1 MAEKNYYELLG
12 VKQDASAEE
21 IKKSFKKLARQH
33 HPDAGGDEAKFKEIS
48 NAFDVLSDKDKRAEY
63 DDMLRYGAFY
73 PGGNQTGGYA
83 GTRYPGGTGGSSG
96 GGWRTVVSDLGD
108 IGDLFSRIRSGEGAF
123 GTSWDFPRQP
133 TKGRDVQV
141 ELEVSFEEA
150 FAGAEKRVTV
160 RSGDGREQVIDVKV
174 PLGAVDGGKLRYKGM
189 GNLGTD
195 GGEACDLV
203 IVTRLKEHPLYRRKG
218 ADVLMVLPVSPSE
231 AALGTQVVIP
241 APDGTMV
248 KLRVPAGSA
257 DGKVLLVRGKGA
269 PRVKGEGQGD
279 LKVELRLAIP
289 SQLNDGQRAA
299 LEAYQLAS
307 DPTAADIRPDIASAT
322 AGVTAS
328 SK

>member
-1 MAEKNYYELLG
+1 
-12 VKQDASAEE
+12 
-21 IKKSFKKLARQH
+21 
-33 HPDAGGDEAKFKEIS
+33 
-48 NAFDVLSDKDKRAEY
+48 
-63 DDMLRYGAFY
+63 
-73 PGGNQTGGYA
+73 
-83 GTRYPGGTGGSSG
+83 
-96 GGWRTVVSDLGD
+96 
-108 IGDLFSRIRSGEGAF
+108 
-123 GTSWDFPRQP
+123 
-133 TKGRDVQV
+133 
-141 ELEVSFEEA
+141 
-150 FAGAEKRVTV
+150 V

-195 GGEACDLV
+195 GGEAGDLV